1 MVPLSSMVPLG
12 LMVPLS
18 SMVPLLLDINAPEF
32 LLLLVIAIV
41 LFGPEKLPDLAR
53 KAARVVRY
61 VRTIAGTAQD
71 QLSKELGPGF
81 ENLDFRDLN
90 PRAFVQ
96 KHLLDDV
103 EPIMADVKREL
114 TAVGGTVRGDADDV
128 ADQIDG
134 LKNVS
139 PGGPHDA
146 MAALTPVRAPFD
158 AEAT

>member
-1 MVPLSSMVPLG
+1 
-12 LMVPLS
+12 
-18 SMVPLLLDINAPEF
+18 MVPLLLDINAPEF
-32 LLLLVIAIV
+32 MLLLVIAVV

-53 KAARVVRY
+53 KAARVVKY

-96 KHLLDDV
+96 KHLLEDV

-114 TAVGGTVRGDADDV
+114 TDVGSTVRGGADDV
-128 ADQIDG
+128 AGAIDG
-134 LKNVS
+134 VKNVS
-139 PGGPHDA
+139 SGGPHNV